1 MWKKA
6 IIILTIFIFSGL
18 TITAV
23 NAAERSTE
31 NELSI
36 RIDKRNYNS
45 RSASQLTGK
54 SIVTNSFTISDG
66 INAGFIFGLDSNT
79 HKNEQ
84 KYSPDKKGIGLGL
97 GFSFSF

>member
-6 IIILTIFIFSGL
+6 IIILAIFIFSGL

-23 NAAERSTE
+23 NGAERRTE

-45 RSASQLTGK
+45 RSACHLTGK

-66 INAGFIFGLDSNT
+66 INAGFIFGLDSDIHENDQNYT
-79 HKNEQ
+79 
-84 KYSPDKKGIGLGL
+84 PDKKGLGLGL